1 MWLIESLEQRH
12 LVTIAMQQDGRGKAC
27 RTTSND
33 RDVVSLADTLSRA
46 TACVAPVGEWWAL
59 TGSNRRPSRCKRD
72 ALPTELSARS
82 MCGGAANSVQIFKIN
97 CRDCMGA
104 ARRLH
109 MKSKLTV
116 LATGGT
122 IAGIAGSA
130 IAKDYRAGEI
140 GIEDYL
146 ERVGGLGL
154 EAELSGTQI
163 ANIDSADVG
172 PAVWHPLHARAME
185 ALADEECD
193 GLIVTHG
200 TDTLEETAFLLDLT
214 LPANKPVVVVGAM
227 RPADAVGYDGLR
239 NFANAVRVA
248 SDAQA
253 AGRGVLVVMGDRMF
267 AARDVYKVRTRG
279 TEAFRGFP
287 RESVGMVTPASL
299 EWFGAP
305 WRSDTPARFGLPKDL
320 PEVAI
325 VYVYAGL
332 DAQSVSR
339 QLGTTTRGVVVAGV
353 GEGNLPECV
362 RQELVRLAK
371 EGTLVVRASR
381 ADEGMVD
388 REPDDDTNAFVAAR
402 ALNPQK
408 ARILL
413 QLLLAGGETEP
424 AAIQRAFD
432 GR

>member
-1 MWLIESLEQRH
+1 M
-12 LVTIAMQQDGRGKAC
+12 
-27 RTTSND
+27 TT
-33 RDVVSLADTLSRA
+33 
-46 TACVAPVGEWWAL
+46 
-59 TGSNRRPSRCKRD
+59 
-72 ALPTELSARS
+72 
-82 MCGGAANSVQIFKIN
+82 
-97 CRDCMGA
+97 
-104 ARRLH
+104 
-109 MKSKLTV
+109 KLTV

-130 IAKDYRAGEI
+130 IAHDYRAGEI

-163 ANIDSADVG
+163 ANIDSADIG
-172 PAVWHPLHARAME
+172 PAVWQRLYAASMA
-185 ALADEECD
+185 ALAEEDCH
-193 GLIVTHG
+193 GIIVTHG

-214 LPANKPVVVVGAM
+214 LPATKPVVVVGAM

-253 AGRGVLVVMGDRMF
+253 AGRGVLVVMGDRVF
-267 AARDVYKVRTRG
+267 AARDVRKVRTRG

-287 RESVGMVTPASL
+287 RESVGLVTPASL

-305 WRSDTPARFGLPKDL
+305 WRSETQAAFAWPKTL
-320 PEVAI
+320 PEVVVVFA
-325 VYVYAGL
+325 YAGL
-332 DAQSVSR
+332 DGAAVRR
-339 QLGTTTRGVVVAGV
+339 QIGDETRGVVVAGV
-353 GEGNLPECV
+353 GEGNMPESA
-362 RQELVRLAK
+362 RAELVKFAHR
-371 EGTLVVRASR
+371 GIPVVRASR
-381 ADEGMVD
+381 ADEGLVD
-388 REPDDDTNAFVAAR
+388 REPEDRANGFVAAR

-413 QLLLAGGETEP
+413 QLLLAGGESDP

>member
-1 MWLIESLEQRH
+1 M
-12 LVTIAMQQDGRGKAC
+12 
-27 RTTSND
+27 TT
-33 RDVVSLADTLSRA
+33 
-46 TACVAPVGEWWAL
+46 
-59 TGSNRRPSRCKRD
+59 
-72 ALPTELSARS
+72 
-82 MCGGAANSVQIFKIN
+82 
-97 CRDCMGA
+97 
-104 ARRLH
+104 
-109 MKSKLTV
+109 KLTV

-130 IAKDYRAGEI
+130 IAHDYRAGEI
-140 GIEDYL
+140 GIEEYL

-163 ANIDSADVG
+163 ANIDSADIG
-172 PAVWHPLHARAME
+172 PAVWHPLHAA
-185 ALADEECD
+185 ALAALNDEDCH
-193 GLIVTHG
+193 GVIVTHG

-214 LPANKPVVVVGAM
+214 LPATKPVVVVGAM

-253 AGRGVLVVMGDRMF
+253 AGRGVLVVMGDRVF

-287 RESVGMVTPASL
+287 RESVGLVTPASL

-305 WRSDTPARFGLPKDL
+305 WRSGTEAAFGWPETL
-320 PEVAI
+320 PEVVI
-325 VYVYAGL
+325 VYAHAGL
-332 DAQSVSR
+332 DGAGVAR
-339 QLGTTTRGVVVAGV
+339 QVAEGTRGVVLAGV
-353 GEGNLPECV
+353 GEGNMPENA
-362 RQELVRLAK
+362 RQELVRLAAR
-371 EGTLVVRASR
+371 GVPVVRASR
-381 ADEGMVD
+381 ADEGLVD
-388 REPDDDTNAFVAAR
+388 REPEDDANGFVAAR

-413 QLLLAGGETEP
+413 QLLLAGGTSDP